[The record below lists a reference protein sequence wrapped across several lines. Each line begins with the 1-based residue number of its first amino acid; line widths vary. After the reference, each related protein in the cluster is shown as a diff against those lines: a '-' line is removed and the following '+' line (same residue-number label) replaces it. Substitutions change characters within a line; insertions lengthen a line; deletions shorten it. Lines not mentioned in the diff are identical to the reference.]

1 MTLVETSNP
10 PALPT
15 LFDPYEEISR
25 RARPSWNKALIAGY
39 AVILVFFG
47 GFGGFAAFAPLH
59 SAVLAPG
66 ELRVDNE
73 RKVVQHADGGVITEI
88 FVREGQRVKEGEVL
102 ARVDSTRVNA
112 QANALRKRYLSALA
126 ERARLV
132 AERDGL
138 PEIQLPREVREAES
152 DPEIAEIIE
161 GERRM
166 FETRRDSQQGQTNL
180 FLGQIDQA
188 KTQMEGVA
196 REREAIEEQLG
207 LIEQELKSVR
217 ELYEKGL
224 ERLPRLLM
232 LKRNQA
238 ALKGQLARA
247 DGNLAQLGKQI
258 GETELRIVQMHRDFQ
273 LEVAYRLGL
282 VVDQIQSM
290 SEDLPVVS
298 ASVRRVDVRAPRSG
312 RVIDLAVHTVGQV
325 IQSGQPILQ
334 IVPEDEDLV
343 VISKIKPR
351 DIDALNEGITHVQ
364 VRLTAFSQRFMHPVE
379 AKLES
384 VSDDVVQDTDGSAPY
399 YRAILRLDPES
410 RQHILKDN
418 KLTSGMPAMAM
429 IGVGEKTLLRYLLD
443 PILRSIEDSLREP

>member
-1 MTLVETSNP
+1 MTLVETSRP
-10 PALPT
+10 SSLPT

-25 RARPSWNKALIAGY
+25 QARPSWNKALIAGY
-39 AVILVFFG
+39 AVILIFFG

-138 PEIQLPREVREAES
+138 QEIQLPQEVRKAES

-161 GERRM
+161 GERRL
-166 FETRRDSQQGQTNL
+166 FETRRESQRGQTAL

-188 KTQMEGVA
+188 KTQIEGVT

-207 LIEQELKSVR
+207 LIEQELNSVR

-224 ERLPRLLM
+224 ERLPRLLL

-258 GETELRIVQMHRDFQ
+258 GETELRIVQMQRDFQ
-273 LEVAYRLGL
+273 LEVAHRLGL

-298 ASVRRVDVRAPRSG
+298 ASVRRVDLRAPRSG
-312 RVIDLAVHTVGQV
+312 RVIDLSVHTVGQV

-343 VISKIKPR
+343 VIARIKPR

-379 AKLES
+379 AELES
-384 VSDDVVQDTDGSAPY
+384 VSDDVVQEANGSAPY

-410 RQHILKDN
+410 RQRILQDN

-443 PILRSIEDSLREP
+443 PILRSIEESLREP